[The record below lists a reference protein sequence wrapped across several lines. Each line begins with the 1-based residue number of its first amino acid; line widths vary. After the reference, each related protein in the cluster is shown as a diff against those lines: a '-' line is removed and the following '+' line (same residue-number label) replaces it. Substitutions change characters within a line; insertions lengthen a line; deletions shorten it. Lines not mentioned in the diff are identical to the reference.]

1 MRFIAYKPFSHN
13 QVQTRNFSTSQR
25 TFVPRANVL
34 KKEEG
39 YEIELAVPGFSKS
52 DFEIRLEEEV
62 LHISGKRTGEEKDQY
77 ARQEFG
83 VHAFERRF
91 IVPETIVDTEIQAR
105 YENGV
110 LRVLL
115 PEKKIAPRR
124 VEVA

>member
-13 QVQTRNFSTSQR
+13 QVPTRNFPTSQR

-52 DFEIRLEEEV
+52 DFEIRLEAEV

-77 ARQEFG
+77 ARREFG
-83 VHAFERRF
+83 ISSFERRF
-91 IVPETIVDTEIQAR
+91 IVPDTIVGAEIQAR

-115 PEKKIAPRR
+115 PEKKVAPRR